1 MTDVQARLA
10 AALHDRYRVDRELG
24 AGGMATV
31 YRAHDLKHDRDV
43 AIKVLHPDLGAAL
56 GGERFLSEIK
66 TTAKLQ
72 HPHILPL
79 LDSGTADGLLY
90 YVMPLVT
97 GETLRQRLEREGQL
111 PVDDAVRI
119 AREVTGA
126 LDHAHRQGIIHRD
139 IKPENIL
146 LQDGSALVADFGIA
160 LAVQQAGGQ
169 RLTQTGMS
177 LGTPQYM
184 SPEQAMGERLVD
196 ARSDLYAVAAVI
208 YEMLAGE
215 APFTG
220 PSLQAI
226 IPRVMTEEPRSL
238 TAQRKAVPPGL
249 DAAVRKGLEKLPADR
264 FASAAEFSAALD
276 ARTIHTAAHVQHTSR
291 AVPRL
296 LIASLTAVCVASAGV
311 AVWSLTRP
319 VATPDVVR
327 YRLTADSVSAEHSW
341 TGDVSISPDGYV
353 IARRGGPGERILMRR
368 RDALAFT
375 SVPGTEGALAVVFSP
390 DGTRIAFYQ
399 NGQLVV
405 MPIAGGPP
413 TVIADSLV
421 GPEAVAWGA
430 DDVIYRGA
438 SSGQLTITRCTA
450 RDCRNPVPFTRLDSA
465 AGETVHLHPN
475 LLRDGSAL
483 LFETEFAD
491 GSRKIAIQE
500 ANASTHTLLMNG
512 IRAVYAASGHLLYS
526 TRDGKL
532 WLVPFDAA
540 KRTLQGEPVL
550 VADNLSQS
558 IVGPVDFAVS
568 RSGTLVYS
576 EERGSQARELV
587 WITPDGRQTPVDSTW
602 RGVMSAPVL
611 SRDGRQIA
619 VAVVEQKRSKIW
631 IRTEGRRPVQ
641 LSTERNAT
649 EPAWSPD
656 GRTISFISSTEGS
669 PSGTGNVWSMPADG
683 SGMARLTLT
692 SKRPLSEVVWLPSG
706 AGLVVRTTTST
717 PGSGDLLASASLSD
731 TIATSIIATKR
742 TEYSPAVSPD
752 GQWLAYSSDLTG
764 RFEVYIVPRMAPA
777 STRIQVSTAGGSSP
791 RWSADGR
798 ALFYLTLETRLVEA
812 KLSTSPTLRVDG
824 VRTLF
829 NASQFVQT
837 SVSRRNYDVA
847 PDGRFLFVRRTG
859 DAQPGGMVVVEHF
872 VDEVRRAAKR

>member
-1 MTDVQARLA
+1 MSDVRVSLSSALA
-10 AALHDRYRVDRELG
+10 DRYRVESELG
-24 AGGMATV
+24 QGGMATV
-31 YRAHDLKHDRDV
+31 YLAHDLKYDRDV

-56 GGERFLSEIK
+56 GGDRFLSEIR
-66 TTAKLQ
+66 TTARLQ

-79 LDSGTADGLLY
+79 LDSGDADGMLY

-111 PVDDAVRI
+111 PVDEAVRI

-126 LDHAHRQGIIHRD
+126 LEHAHRQGIIHRD

-160 LAVQQAGGQ
+160 LAVQQAAGQ
-169 RLTQTGMS
+169 RLTQTGLS

-184 SPEQAMGERLVD
+184 SPEQAMGERVVD

-220 PSLQAI
+220 PSLQSI
-226 IPRVMTEEPRSL
+226 IARVMTEEPRSL
-238 TAQRKAVPPGL
+238 TAQRKSVPEGL
-249 DAAVRKGLEKLPADR
+249 DEAVRKGLEKLPADR
-264 FASAAEFSAALD
+264 FASAAEFSGALD
-276 ARTIHTAAHVQHTSR
+276 ARTIRTAAHLQGSGRPTS
-291 AVPRL
+291 RL
-296 LIASLTAVCVASAGV
+296 LITSLAAFTVASTGV
-311 AVWSLTRP
+311 AGWSLSRP
-319 VATPDVVR
+319 TAAPDVVR
-327 YRLTADSVSAEHSW
+327 YRLTADSVSAEHAW
-341 TGDVSISPDGYV
+341 TGDVSISPDGFV

-375 SVPGTEGALAVVFSP
+375 SVPGTEGALGVVFSP

-405 MPIAGGPP
+405 MPTAGGPP
-413 TVIADSLV
+413 TVIADSLLM
-421 GPEAVAWGA
+421 PEAVAWGP

-438 SSGQLTITRCTA
+438 NSGRLTITRCTA
-450 RDCRNPVPFTRLDSA
+450 RDCRHPVPFTRLDSA
-465 AGETVHLHPN
+465 AGETSHLHPH
-475 LLRDGSAL
+475 LLSDGSAL
-483 LFETEFAD
+483 LFETDFAD

-500 ANASTHTLLMNG
+500 ANASTHSLLMDG
-512 IRAVYAASGHLLYS
+512 IRAVYATSGHLLYS

-540 KRTLQGEPVL
+540 KRALQGEPVL
-550 VADNLSQS
+550 VADHLTQS

-568 RSGTLVYS
+568 RSGTLIYS
-576 EERGSQARELV
+576 EERGSPMRELV

-602 RGVMSAPVL
+602 RGVFSAPVL

-619 VAVVEQKRSKIW
+619 VAVAEQKRSKVW
-631 IRTEGRRPVQ
+631 IRIEGRQPVQ
-641 LSTERNAT
+641 VAAERNAV

-656 GRTISFISSTEGS
+656 GRTISFISSPEGS
-669 PSGTGNVWSMPADG
+669 PSGNVWSQPADG
-683 SGMARLTLT
+683 SGMARPLLT
-692 SKRPLSEVVWLPSG
+692 SKRPLAEVVWLPSG
-706 AGLVVRTTTST
+706 KGLLVRTTTAT
-717 PGSGDLLASASLSD
+717 QGGGDLLATASLSD
-731 TIATSIIATKR
+731 TIAIPIVATNR
-742 TEYSPAVSPD
+742 AEYSPAVSPD

-764 RFEVYIVPRMAPA
+764 RFEVYIVPRTAPA
-777 STRIQVSTAGGSSP
+777 STRILVSTAGGSSP

-812 KLSTSPTLRVDG
+812 RLSTTPTLRVDG

-847 PDGRFLFVRRTG
+847 HDGRFIFVRRSG
-859 DAQPGGMVVVEHF
+859 DAQPGAMVVVEHF
-872 VDEVRRAAKR
+872 VDEVRRTVKR